1 MSGPL
6 LIEASSLA
14 TERDARIA
22 SIIRDV
28 LVAVY
33 SALLVH
39 RWTILLSLRLS
50 RLADPPRGVN
60 VYFQTSRHSR

>member
-22 SIIRDV
+22 LIIRDV
-28 LVAVY
+28 LVA
-33 SALLVH
+33 ALVGVARP
-39 RWTILLSLRLS
+39 RWILLSLRLS